1 MSPASKWAR
10 NWQVLTAALIGPS
23 CDVDTLREESG
34 PSEAEAVLTP
44 CIAQG
49 DRHHEAA
56 LRTNLADRLRASAD
70 LDAAIARLTSAAGIG
85 AVAGELQPEIWQ
97 RTEWRWWCS
106 MSRLAPGSVP
116 WAIAERPLIARYA
129 RSPWFMREEVE

>member
-1 MSPASKWAR
+1 MALGDEPR
-10 NWQVLTAALIGPS
+10 QQVDQELAGVDGGADRALG
-23 CDVDTLREESG
+23 V
-34 PSEAEAVLTP
+34 
-44 CIAQG
+44 AQG

-70 LDAAIARLTSAAGIG
+70 LDATIARLTSAAGID

-97 RTEWRWWCS
+97 PTEWRWWCS

-116 WAIAERPLIARYA
+116 WAIAERPAIARYA